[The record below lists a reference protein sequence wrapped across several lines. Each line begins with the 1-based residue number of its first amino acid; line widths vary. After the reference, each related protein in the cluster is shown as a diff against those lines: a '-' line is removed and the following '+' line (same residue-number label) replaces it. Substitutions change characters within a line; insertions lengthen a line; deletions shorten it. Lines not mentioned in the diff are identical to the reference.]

1 MPQCNSSRFEVDLER
16 EWTVVLWAF
25 VGFVVEPGGIIGS
38 ERNDFPG
45 TRQGEEPDL
54 LAEFIGQ
61 GGEEGKDLGGHCVLD
76 MST

>member
-1 MPQCNSSRFEVDLER
+1 
-16 EWTVVLWAF
+16 
-25 VGFVVEPGGIIGS
+25 
-38 ERNDFPG
+38 
-45 TRQGEEPDL
+45 L